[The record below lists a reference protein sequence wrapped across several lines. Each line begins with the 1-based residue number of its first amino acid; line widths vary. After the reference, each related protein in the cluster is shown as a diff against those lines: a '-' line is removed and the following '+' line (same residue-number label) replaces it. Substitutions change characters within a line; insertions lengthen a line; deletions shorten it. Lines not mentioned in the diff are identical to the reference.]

1 MSVSGSSFMGSVR
14 RRGYAGSG
22 LTTTRH
28 NPAAVP
34 CSGVVAAV
42 NGFVSA
48 TVTAASTVA
57 IASVLAVVTLLLI
70 RQRLT
75 LELAILPCQVD
86 ALQPRELLV
95 RRPDAKPESK
105 PNTGTQTSE

>member
-28 NPAAVP
+28 NPAAVSR
-34 CSGVVAAV
+34 SGVVAAI

-48 TVTAASTVA
+48 IVTAASTVA
-57 IASVLAVVTLLLI
+57 IASVLAVVTFLCVGKSLP
-70 RQRLT
+70 
-75 LELAILPCQVD
+75 LELAVLPCQVY
-86 ALQPRELLV
+86 ALQPRELLM
-95 RRPDAKPESK
+95 RRPDAEPESK